1 VRRFRLRYRSTD
13 LELPAGEFVVG
24 RSSECN
30 LALDDARVSRRHA
43 RFVVTSDSVRVEDLG
58 SRNGVHIDGRRIT
71 GLEEL
76 KHLSRVTIG
85 DQHLTLVD
93 LDQDRA
99 RTLEAATV
107 HCVKCGAPNSR
118 GAERCAHC
126 SAPLPGGRSAA
137 AQTVEFTSPLT
148 VDRSDGGASR
158 SAFDVVKILAEKAL
172 AMGKLDDAERL
183 LKPQLESLLESTK
196 KSGKV
201 NDELFDSAT
210 ALAMKLVGGARATLW
225 IDWLFAFHASAG
237 RLMSIEVIDA
247 LHEVVRKAG
256 YTNTK
261 AAHLYVESLAAA
273 AADYGPADRFRLKR
287 LEGLVRVLRG

>member
-13 LELPAGEFVVG
+13 LELPVGEFVVG

-43 RFVVTSDSVRVEDLG
+43 RFVITADAVRVEDLG
-58 SRNGVHIDGRRIT
+58 SRNGVHVDGRRIT
-71 GLEEL
+71 GLEEV
-76 KHLSRVTIG
+76 KHLGRVTIG

-93 LDQDRA
+93 LDQERA
-99 RTLEAATV
+99 RTLEASTV

-118 GAERCAHC
+118 GAERCARC
-126 SAPLPGGRSAA
+126 GGALPGGRAAA

-148 VDRSDGGASR
+148 VDRTDGASR
-158 SAFDVVKILAEKAL
+158 SAFDVVKILADKAL
-172 AMGKLDDAERL
+172 AMGKLEDAERL
-183 LKPQLESLLESTK
+183 LKPQLESLLESAK

-201 NDELFDSAT
+201 DDELFGSAT
-210 ALAMKLVGGARATLW
+210 DLATKLIGGARAIHW
-225 IDWLFAFHASAG
+225 IDWLFAFHESAG
-237 RLMSIEVIDA
+237 RLMTVEVIDA
-247 LHEVVRKAG
+247 LHESVRKAG

-261 AAHLYVESLAAA
+261 AANMYVESLASAA
-273 AADYGPADRFRLKR
+273 AEYGPAERFRLKR